1 MAQNV
6 TDETFE
12 AEVLN
17 STLPVLV
24 DFWAQWCGPCRSV
37 GPLVEELAKDFE
49 GRVKIVKFNV
59 DEGKETPG
67 KFGVRGIPT
76 LMVFKGGKP
85 VDQLVG
91 AVPKSTIQD
100 LLNKAMK

>member
-6 TDETFE
+6 TDTTFE
-12 AEVLN
+12 VEVLK
-17 STLPVLV
+17 SPIPVLV
-24 DFWAQWCGPCRSV
+24 DFWAPWCGPCKVV
-37 GPLVEELAKDFE
+37 GPIVDELVADFE

-59 DEGKETPG
+59 DEGKETPNAYG
-67 KFGVRGIPT
+67 IRGIPT
-76 LMVFKGGKP
+76 LMIFKGGKP

-91 AVPKSTIQD
+91 AVPKTSVQD